1 MKYEEN
7 ENCLNFMEYYI
18 EKIIELIK
26 DEVTYYI
33 KPELMKSYFEQIN
46 NQFNLLLVPLQEALA
61 SPNQSV
67 TSNAEAH
74 AICRYLVGYYTS
86 NEHHPLLCF

>member
-1 MKYEEN
+1 
-7 ENCLNFMEYYI
+7 MEYYI

-46 NQFNLLLVPLQEALA
+46 FYNFKYFL
-61 SPNQSV
+61 
-67 TSNAEAH
+67 
-74 AICRYLVGYYTS
+74 YY
-86 NEHHPLLCF
+86 